1 MTQYVVWQVKNYR
14 ICSGE
19 LLLHLQIQLCSY
31 GFLNKQQMHEKM
43 LYETRVHLECWIQST
58 GQGGVQRAEGEGEVA
73 IA

>member
-1 MTQYVVWQVKNYR
+1 
-14 ICSGE
+14 
-19 LLLHLQIQLCSY
+19 
-31 GFLNKQQMHEKM
+31 MHEKM